1 MDKRGNGNPQWGDI
15 DWSNLDLSKL
25 GRSGP
30 RARGTR
36 PPSRAGIVIAAVVA
50 AVFLL
55 PLFFGPLIGFLTD
68 LLWFRSVGFE
78 EVYLRR
84 YTAGFYA
91 FVTFFL
97 LFFALAVP
105 NLYVALR
112 AAVAPRTVVD
122 AAKPR
127 TSALATTLR
136 LLPILLVPAFF
147 FGLAGGGMWDELL
160 RWQNAV
166 PFGTTDPIF
175 GQDIGFYFFSLPVIE
190 FVRGWLIAAVLLIAI
205 GAIAIYALR
214 GIASAGAVPA
224 SGEATLRSAL
234 AIARPARAHLSILG
248 GIFLALVAAG
258 YWLDRYDLLFRVDG
272 VITGAAYTSVNARL
286 LALSLLTGIVGIAAL
301 ACIANAFART
311 LWVLGGAILIWV
323 VAGIVVGGV
332 YPGVIETFVV
342 RPDQLNRERPY
353 LERNIAATR
362 EAYGL
367 ANIEESLIN
376 VEDSPKREDAAR
388 DLSDVQSIR
397 LWDYKPLL
405 DAYQQLQALRQ
416 YYRFNDVDVD
426 RYTIG
431 GTERPVML
439 SARELDPLLLPR
451 EARTWLNLHLF
462 YTHGFGAVLT
472 NVGAVTSEGLPR
484 LSLRDIPPQGEPRI
498 EQPRIYYGEL
508 TKEYVIVGTTQDEFD
523 YASERDVTT
532 RFSGGGGVG
541 IGGLW
546 DRLLF
551 AMRFGDFNLLI
562 SGQIGSESRV
572 LFNRQIDQRVRLV
585 APFLR
590 FDKDP
595 YLVASG
601 GKLFWIQDA
610 YTTGSRYPY
619 SQHYFRSNINYIRNS
634 VKIVT
639 DAYDGSMTFYVAD
652 QQDPVV
658 QTLRKVYPKLFAKT
672 LADMPA
678 DLRAHLRYPEDIFR
692 MQVEIFSTYHM
703 TNPDEFYNR
712 GDAWKIANEISAQGG
727 PKQPIEPYYVTTRLP
742 GSSQREFL
750 LFVPMTPAGND
761 RDNMVAWIAGRTDAE
776 QNAKLRL
783 LRFPKDRLIY
793 GPLQIEARIEQ
804 DAVIRQQITLL
815 SGAGANLT
823 RGNLIVM
830 PVGNSFLYIEPLFVQ
845 STQGRIPELKRVIL
859 ATQDRVV
866 MEDTFE
872 KALARFFETAPN
884 IPPVSGGTPPPAAT
898 PGPGASP
905 GATPGAGATL
915 PGASATPPA
924 DVAGLVRLAS
934 DQYARAQEA
943 LRAGDLERYAREI
956 KTLEDTLARL
966 RAATGQR

>member
-1 MDKRGNGNPQWGDI
+1 MDKRPDGNPQWGDI

-25 GRSGP
+25 GRP
-30 RARGTR
+30 RGRGTR
-36 PPSRAGIVIAAVVA
+36 PPSRVGIVVAAVVA

-78 EVYLRR
+78 DVYLRR
-84 YTAGFYA
+84 YTAGFWA
-91 FVTFFL
+91 FVVFLL
-97 LFFALAVP
+97 LFFALAAP

-112 AAVAPRTVVD
+112 AAVAPRAVVD
-122 AAKPR
+122 PAKPR
-127 TSALATTLR
+127 QSALATTLR

-147 FGLAGGGMWDELL
+147 FGLAGGSMWDDLL

-166 PFGTTDPIF
+166 PFGQTDPIF
-175 GQDIGFYFFSLPVIE
+175 GQDIGFYFFTLPVIE
-190 FVRGWLIAAVLLIAI
+190 FVRGWLMTAVILIAV

-214 GIASAGAVPA
+214 GVASVAALPGTAPVTVRGAL
-224 SGEATLRSAL
+224 S
-234 AIARPARAHLSILG
+234 IARPARAHLSILG
-248 GIFLALVAAG
+248 GLFLALVAAG

-286 LALSLLTGIVGIAAL
+286 LALSLLTGLVGIAAL

-311 LWVLGGAILIWV
+311 LWVLGGSILLWI
-323 VAGIVVGGV
+323 VAGILVGGV
-332 YPGVIETFVV
+332 YPGIVETFVV

-367 ANIEESLIN
+367 AGIEESLIN
-376 VEDSPKREDAAR
+376 VEDTPKREDAAQ
-388 DLSDVQSIR
+388 DLSDTQSIR
-397 LWDYKPLL
+397 LWDYRPLR

-416 YYRFNDVDVD
+416 YYHFNDVDVD

-431 GTERPVML
+431 GVERPVML
-439 SARELDPLLLPR
+439 SARELDPALLPR
-451 EARTWLNLHLF
+451 EARIWQNLHLF
-462 YTHGFGAVLT
+462 YTHGQGAVLT
-472 NVGAVTSEGLPR
+472 NVGAVTPEGLPR
-484 LSLRDIPPQGEPRI
+484 LQLRDIPPQGEPRI

-508 TKEYVIVGTTQDEFD
+508 TKDYVIVGTTQDEFD

-551 AMRFGDFNLLI
+551 AMRFADFNLLI

-572 LFNRQIDQRVRLV
+572 LFNRQIDARVRLV

-595 YLVASG
+595 YLVVSG
-601 GKLFWIQDA
+601 GKLYWIQDA

-619 SQHYFRSNINYIRNS
+619 SQHYFRSEINYIRNS

-639 DAYDGSMTFYVAD
+639 DAYDGSMTFYVVD
-652 QQDPVV
+652 DQDPVIR
-658 QTLRKVYPKLFAKT
+658 TLRNVYPSLFAKSV
-672 LADMPA
+672 AEMPA
-678 DLRAHLRYPEDIFR
+678 DLRAHLRYPEDLFR

-712 GDAWKIANEISAQGG
+712 GDAWKIANEISQQGG

-761 RDNMVAWIAGRTDAE
+761 RDNMVAWIAGRADAA
-776 QNAKLRL
+776 QYGKLRV
-783 LRFPKDRLIY
+783 LRFPKDRVIF
-793 GPLQIEARIEQ
+793 GPLQIEARIEA
-804 DAVIRQQITLL
+804 DATIRQQLTLL
-815 SGAGANLT
+815 SSGAGANLT
-823 RGNLIVM
+823 RGNLIVL

-845 STQGRIPELKRVIL
+845 ATQGRIPELKRVIL

-872 KALARFFETAPN
+872 RALARFFDTPPST
-884 IPPVSGGTPPPAAT
+884 PPVTGTQPPAAT
-898 PGPGASP
+898 PQPGASP
-905 GATPGAGATL
+905 SP
-915 PGASATPPA
+915 
-924 DVAGLVRLAS
+924 
-934 DQYARAQEA
+934 
-943 LRAGDLERYAREI
+943 
-956 KTLEDTLARL
+956 
-966 RAATGQR
+966 